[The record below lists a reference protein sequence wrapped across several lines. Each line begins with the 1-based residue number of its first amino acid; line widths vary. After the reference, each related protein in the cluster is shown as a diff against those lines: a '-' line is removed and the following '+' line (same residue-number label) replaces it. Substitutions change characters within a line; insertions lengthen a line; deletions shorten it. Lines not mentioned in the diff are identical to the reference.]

1 VKPPAD
7 GDVQP
12 VNDTQGGRM
21 QLPILAAPRSGFT
34 LRSIRIGLIVL
45 NVLVV
50 VLCAWM
56 LQSAWRREIREA
68 ESHAFTAA
76 RLLEQGV
83 SATFDKVSVA
93 LNGVGSQLERQLSEG
108 GIDQAALGPLAEATA
123 VQIPELEQVIV
134 FDTTG
139 QEVCGVPSDRC
150 RQLTIADRDYF
161 ALLRDRPDGPPALFG
176 PHLSRPT
183 NEPSLIMAR
192 ALRTPDRAFAG
203 VVVAAL
209 PLARLQALLAAAQL
223 GPNGAASLRTANMEL
238 LARASR
244 HAQDADVTLSAGVS
258 ERLRQTLSRSPD
270 AAVYRAVTASDG
282 VDRVAAYRRLPNYPV
297 YVLVGEATQDFLGA
311 WWTTAAWAGGFLILI
326 AWASLTVERV
336 ARTGLREHDR
346 AQSLYD
352 QAPCGYHTLDPQGY
366 YLSINATEL
375 QWLGCARE
383 DVVGKL
389 RPSDFF
395 TDESKAAFARS
406 FPGLK
411 IAGHLDDLPYDLVSR
426 QGAVRRV
433 LVSARAVADDHGRFL
448 MSNAVMH
455 DVSEL
460 SRAQDQAREV
470 ARLQSLMLDTELVGL
485 ALLKGRRVAWANRGM
500 QRIFGYSGDEWHDMP
515 ARRLHADEAAYQG
528 MGIGHA
534 QLQAGE
540 PYRAELQLLR
550 KDGSLCWMDVGAAPL
565 RADADEVMLL
575 VADISAQK
583 ASEAA
588 RLREVELRAQNEQ
601 LIEGDRL
608 KDEFLSNMSHE
619 LRTPLNVVIGFAEL
633 LQMSGLAANSPDDAE
648 SIRLISESGE
658 HLLRLVQTML
668 DFGHAASGSI
678 AFAPEPL
685 IVLDALEQVVAL
697 LEAPRLAAGV
707 TITLVV
713 EPSLDTVVN
722 DPLLLRQMLL
732 NLAENAVKF
741 SKPGGAVTLRARG
754 LEPDRWCVEV
764 EDQGIGIHEDDLD
777 RLFTP
782 FVQLSSGSNKAYG
795 GTGLGLALVW
805 KIATAQG
812 GEVQV
817 RSRLGAGSVFTLVL
831 PRILAARPEPVALDS
846 TVR

>member
-1 VKPPAD
+1 M
-7 GDVQP
+7 QP
-12 VNDTQGGRM
+12 VNDTQAGRM
-21 QLPILAAPRSGFT
+21 QLPILAAPPSRFT
-34 LRSIRIGLIVL
+34 LGSIRLGLIVL

-56 LQSAWRREIREA
+56 LEGAWRRELREA
-68 ESHAFTAA
+68 ESHAVTAA

-93 LNGVGSQLERQLSEG
+93 LNGVSSQLERQLAEG
-108 GIDQAALGPLAEATA
+108 GIDQAALGPLAAATA
-123 VQIPELEQVIV
+123 GQIPELEQVIV
-134 FDTTG
+134 FDTAG
-139 QEVCGVPSDRC
+139 REVCGLPSDRC
-150 RQLTIADRDYF
+150 RQLSIDDRDYF
-161 ALLRDRPDGPPALFG
+161 ALLRDQPDRPPALFG

-192 ALRTPDRAFAG
+192 ALRAPDRAFAG

-209 PLARLQALLAAAQL
+209 PLSRLQALLAAAQL
-223 GPNGAASLRTANMEL
+223 GPNGAASLRTPNMEL

-244 HAQDADVTLSAGVS
+244 HAQEPDVTPTAGVS
-258 ERLRQTLSRSPD
+258 EQLRQSLSRFPD

-282 VDRVAAYRRLPNYPV
+282 VERVAAYRRLPNHPV

-311 WWTTAAWAGGFLILI
+311 VWTAAAWAGGFLVLI

-352 QAPCGYHTLDPQGY
+352 HAPCGYHTLDPEGV

-395 TDESKAAFARS
+395 TDEGKAAFARS
-406 FPGLK
+406 YPSLK
-411 IAGHLDDLPYDLVSR
+411 SLGHVQDLHYELVSR
-426 QGAVRRV
+426 QGTVRRV
-433 LVSARAVADDHGRFL
+433 LVSARAVSDDRGRFL

-455 DVSEL
+455 DISEL

-470 ARLQSLMLDTELVGL
+470 ARLQSLMLDTELVGM
-485 ALLKGRRVAWANRGM
+485 ALLKGRHVAWANRGM
-500 QRIFGYSGDEWHDMP
+500 QRIFGYRSDEWHGLP
-515 ARRLHADEAAYQG
+515 VRRLHADEAAYQSMSTG
-528 MGIGHA
+528 RA

-540 PYRAELQLLR
+540 AYRAELQLLR

-601 LIEGDRL
+601 LMESDRL

-619 LRTPLNVVIGFAEL
+619 LRTPLNAVIGFAGL
-633 LQMSGLAANSPDDAE
+633 LQMSELAARSPDDAE

-668 DFGHAASGSI
+668 DFNHAASGTM

-685 IVLDALEQVVAL
+685 IVPDALAQVVAL

-707 TITLVV
+707 TITLAV
-713 EPSLDTVVN
+713 EAALDTVVN
-722 DPLLLRQMLL
+722 DPLQLRQMLL
-732 NLAENAVKF
+732 NLADNAVKF
-741 SKPGGAVTLRARG
+741 SRPGGAVMLRAHA
-754 LEPDRWCVEV
+754 LDADRWCVEV
-764 EDQGIGIHEDDLD
+764 EDQGIGIHEGDLD

-782 FVQLSSGSNKAYG
+782 FVQLSSGSDKAYG

-817 RSRLGAGSVFTLVL
+817 RSRLDAGSVFTLVL
-831 PRILAARPEPVALDS
+831 PRRLAARPEAVALDHA
-846 TVR
+846 VG